1 MLPARLESRRLP
13 RKPLREIGGRPLV
26 EWSWRA
32 ARRVPAFDAVWVAT
46 ESEEVAGAVRSAG
59 GTAVLTDSGH
69 ASGTDRVAEAAGRP
83 EARRYDV
90 VVNWQADEPFLPP
103 GPAGRAVRAV
113 QEGEAGMATLAS
125 PLRSRRAWRSPSVV
139 KVVRDRA
146 GNALYFSRA
155 PVPWPRDGEPA
166 WPEDGPSGGTARPR
180 GGSGE
185 GPTRVGSGG
194 GAGGDASGRAGG
206 WPYLRHVGL
215 YVFSRDALARWT
227 GLPPSPL
234 EGVERLEQLRALE
247 AGLGIRVVVGPPVEP
262 GVDEPEDLE
271 RAERIIDEDN
281 HRTWDEAHV

>member
-1 MLPARLESRRLP
+1 MSVLCVLPARLESRRLP
-13 RKPLREIGGRPLV
+13 RKPLREIRGRPLV

-46 ESEEVAGAVRSAG
+46 DSDEVAAAVRGVG
-59 GTAVLTDSGH
+59 GRAVLTDPDH
-69 ASGTDRVAEAAGRP
+69 ASGTDRVAEAAERP

-103 GPAGRAVRAV
+103 GPAGRAARTV
-113 QEGEAGMATLAS
+113 QEGEAGVATLAC

-146 GNALYFSRA
+146 GDALYFSRA

-166 WPEDGPSGGTARPR
+166 WPPDTGGAAPP
-180 GGSGE
+180 SGE
-185 GPTRVGSGG
+185 GDPS
-194 GAGGDASGRAGG
+194 AGTGED
-206 WPYLRHVGL
+206 WPWLRHVGL
-215 YVFSRDALARWT
+215 YVFARDALARWT
-227 GLPPSPL
+227 ELPPSPL

-247 AGLGIRVVVGPPVEP
+247 AGLEIRVVVGPPVEP

-271 RAERIIDEDN
+271 RAERIVREDN

>member
-1 MLPARLESRRLP
+1 MSVLCVLPARLESRRLP

-46 ESEEVAGAVRSAG
+46 DSDEVAAAVRGAG
-59 GTAVLTDSGH
+59 GTAVLTGPDH

-113 QEGEAGMATLAS
+113 QEGEAGVATLAC
-125 PLRSRRAWRSPSVV
+125 PLRSRRAWQSPSVV

-146 GNALYFSRA
+146 GDALYFSRA

-166 WPEDGPSGGTARPR
+166 WPPDAGDAAPPSGGRDPAA
-180 GGSGE
+180 
-185 GPTRVGSGG
+185 
-194 GAGGDASGRAGG
+194 GAGED
-206 WPYLRHVGL
+206 WPWLRHVGL
-215 YVFSRDALARWT
+215 YVFARHALVRWT
-227 GLPPSPL
+227 ELPPSPL

-271 RAERIIDEDN
+271 RAERIVHEDN